1 MSTPTPPPQK
11 KHLTFDPTVN
21 AGHLLTFASM
31 VVAVFVSWNLLD
43 KRVTVVEQAQQFQRE
58 RDVAQDG
65 AVVQKFGEVKEAVN
79 EVKQAINEL
88 RRDQREQKG
97 KP

>member
-1 MSTPTPPPQK
+1 MSTPAPTEKPRR
-11 KHLTFDPTVN
+11 LIFDPTIN

-43 KRVTVVEQAQQFQRE
+43 KRVTVIEQAQQYQRE
-58 RDVAQDG
+58 RDATQDG
-65 AVVQKFGEVKEAVN
+65 AVVQKFGEVKEALT
-79 EVKQAINEL
+79 EVKQAVNEL
-88 RRDQREQKG
+88 RRDQRDK